1 MSASARR
8 SDSWLSRALGQP
20 LPRPVERVIRIAAG
34 RAAGRALWLSGHLE
48 GLAYHLQGRHP
59 DEDVD
64 DTTLAQRVRSTL
76 GPIEHELDVPRVH
89 LTVHDGEVLLHGPV
103 GTLTDVRALIRATE
117 RVAGVTRV
125 TSHLH
130 VGLGAGDVRPSAGR
144 AAQTPSPAW
153 KELVGA
159 ARGVGLS
166 DDGADRATRAVLA
179 TLFDCLPEDERAH
192 VLAHLPADVR
202 ANGRPP
208 LEVGR
213 PHRPRTVNGFAR
225 VVADRAQLP
234 EGEAALASRVVL
246 DALRDLVPEE
256 AGDVAAVLPRGLK
269 PLWAPMT
276 TTAGGRA

>member
-1 MSASARR
+1 MSASTRR
-8 SDSWLSRALGQP
+8 PVSWLSRALGQP
-20 LPRPVERVIRIAAG
+20 LPRPVDRAVRTASA
-34 RAAGRALWLSGHLE
+34 RAAGRALWAAGHLE
-48 GLAYHLQGRHP
+48 GLAYRLEGRHP

-64 DTTLAQRVRSTL
+64 DATLAQRVRSTL
-76 GPIEHELDVPRVH
+76 GPVEHELDVPRVH
-89 LTVHDGEVLLHGPV
+89 LTVHEGEVLLHGPV
-103 GTLTDVRALIRATE
+103 GTLADVRALIRATE

-144 AAQTPSPAW
+144 ATPTTSSAW
-153 KELVGA
+153 KDLLGA

-166 DDGADRATRAVLA
+166 DDNADRATRAVLA
-179 TLFDCLPEDERAH
+179 TLFDCVPEDERAH

-202 ANGRPP
+202 GNARPP

-213 PHRPRTVNGFAR
+213 PRRPRTVNGFAR
-225 VVADRAQLP
+225 VVANRAQLP
-234 EGEAALASRVVL
+234 EGEATLAARAVL

-256 AGDVAAVLPRGLK
+256 AGDVAAVLPKGLK

-276 TTAGGRA
+276 AAGDRP